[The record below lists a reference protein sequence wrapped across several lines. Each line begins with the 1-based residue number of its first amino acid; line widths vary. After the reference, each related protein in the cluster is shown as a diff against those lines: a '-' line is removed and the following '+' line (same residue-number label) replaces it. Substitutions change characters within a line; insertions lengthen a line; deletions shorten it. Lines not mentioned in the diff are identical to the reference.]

1 MWDVLLECD
10 LAVLRLLLYGAPW
23 GGLRRME
30 AREAIRARQAPRWE
44 RGGMS
49 DRCACGERLLVPQE
63 KAGGKC
69 MVCMIIEQQE
79 EPEACQMPPG
89 A

>member
-1 MWDVLLECD
+1 
-10 LAVLRLLLYGAPW
+10 
-23 GGLRRME
+23 
-30 AREAIRARQAPRWE
+30 
-44 RGGMS
+44 MS

-79 EPEACQMPPG
+79 EPEACQICQTNGPG
-89 A
+89 HFGQGKSYIDS